1 MTMQVT
7 KRPLILLFTRPRS
20 EIEPKL
26 INLLQNRSQA
36 TCSKES
42 NEARMLKHC
51 FIDNPLE
58 TTLFNGVLFDL
69 GADSIL
75 TGLKIGYEYAN
86 SEGHEHDLMD
96 MTGFAEGLSF
106 GSLLGSVAV
115 LWEPAQVVV
124 GFAHFQSSVIRFSVG
139 DALPVT
145 CTVYFAACVENELIT
160 EGLSW
165 FCGQEIEFD
174 HTGLSQPEALNRLL
188 QIANQLIVNGPV
200 TKPELTQDK
209 VAGKFI
215 SITPSE
221 HGTILYLTMV

>member
-1 MTMQVT
+1 MTIQVSNH
-7 KRPLILLFTRPRS
+7 PLILLFTRPRS

-26 INLLQNRSQA
+26 TNLLQDRSKA
-36 TCSKES
+36 TCSEES
-42 NEARMLKHC
+42 HDARMLKHC
-51 FIDNPLE
+51 FIDNPLD
-58 TTLFNGVLFDL
+58 TTLFHGVRFDL
-69 GADSIL
+69 NADSIL

-86 SEGHEHDLMD
+86 LEGHKRDLMD

-115 LWEPAQVVV
+115 LWEPAHVVV
-124 GFAHFQSSVIRFSVG
+124 GFAHFQSAVIRFSVG
-139 DALPVT
+139 DAFPVT

-174 HTGLSQPEALNRLL
+174 HTGLSQQEALNRLL
-188 QIANQLIVNGPV
+188 QITNQLIVNGPV
-200 TKPELTQDK
+200 TKPELIQDK

-221 HGTILYLTMV
+221 HGTILYLTIV

>member
-1 MTMQVT
+1 MTMQVANH
-7 KRPLILLFTRPRS
+7 PLILLFTQPRS

-26 INLLQNRSQA
+26 NSLLQDRSQS

-42 NEARMLKHC
+42 NDARMLRHC

-58 TTLFNGVLFDL
+58 TTLFHGVLFDFD
-69 GADSIL
+69 ADSIL
-75 TGLKIGYEYAN
+75 TGLKIGYGYAN
-86 SEGHEHDLMD
+86 REGHEYDLMG

-106 GSLLGSVAV
+106 GSILGAVAV
-115 LWEPAQVVV
+115 LWEPANVVV
-124 GFAHFQSSVIRFSVG
+124 GFAHFQSAVIRFSVG
-139 DALPVT
+139 DAFPVT

-174 HTGLSQPEALNRLL
+174 HTGLSQQEALNRLL
-188 QIANQLIVNGPV
+188 QITNQLIVNGPV
-200 TKPELTQDK
+200 TKPELIQGK